1 MSLPGHGSDSTVPC
15 PPDVGSNPV
24 LSATFKT
31 SRSSRLMGGSPDLK
45 SAINLHFSYLLVN
58 SLSAIVV
65 LCPLTSEYIKSTLCS
80 HRYPRFL

>member
-1 MSLPGHGSDSTVPC
+1 MSLPGHDSDTTVPC

-24 LSATFKT
+24 PSATFKT
-31 SRSSRLMGGSPDLK
+31 FRSSRLADGSPDLK
-45 SAINLHFSYLLVN
+45 SPINWHFLHLLVN

-65 LCPLTSEYIKSTLCS
+65 LRPLTFEYVKSTLCS